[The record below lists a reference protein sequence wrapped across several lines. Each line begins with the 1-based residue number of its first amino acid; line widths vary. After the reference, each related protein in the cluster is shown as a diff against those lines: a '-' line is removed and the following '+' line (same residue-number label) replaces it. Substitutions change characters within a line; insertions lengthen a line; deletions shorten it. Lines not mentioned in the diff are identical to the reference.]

1 MSEYTNGLYKRLK
14 ELVEENSSLL
24 HLGLGV
30 CHRKLQSA
38 INKKIEEV
46 EKDFVNK
53 ANYYKKNVND
63 VAKEKAQLLKQYE
76 DEFSKAY
83 DAYSNKCYQYL
94 VIKEQIELS
103 RLSTIGNIITL
114 LELKDKVEE
123 SQEYINYISKR
134 RELEEKLNTIEVK
147 ADYDKTFEV
156 LNALEDPKNQ
166 YDDQLA
172 KYIEKY
178 GNLCGLIEKIQEAVD
193 VVADEGVEA
202 ISSISVTETAVV
214 DESKASIMSKIKALV
229 SNLFKKGNF
238 EKDYLSKVNERVSA
252 IDSEMVK
259 IANQV
264 KEDTITVV
272 SVIIEQKDKIN
283 EAFAAE

>member
-214 DESKASIMSKIKALV
+214 DESKASILSKIKALV